1 MTIYDQDYMAEA
13 NLQHQYTGV
22 VDSAA
27 VSPVAV
33 EETPKEAVDQVADAH
48 EENTALPDV
57 SEKHYNFKALR
68 ETIAREQAEREA
80 ERLRYQQDIDFM
92 RSQLAQKPVQENRK
106 VLEDERDDDLLTVGK
121 FRQTQAA
128 YENQLRQQE
137 ENYRL
142 KLNELETKVQHSD
155 YDEVMDKY
163 AIPLLKNNRDFAIA
177 FQNSENKAS
186 FAYNLGRMM
195 KDSQPR
201 PQAPVETEGS
211 QKAQRIVENSNKPG
225 TLSSAR
231 GGQPSLS
238 KAEYY
243 GSMSDADFNALVEKN
258 LTEV

>member
-33 EETPKEAVDQVADAH
+33 EEVPTEAPIVDAQQ
-48 EENTALPDV
+48 EP
-57 SEKHYNFKALR
+57 SEKELNFKALR

-80 ERLRYQQDIDFM
+80 ERLRYQQEIEFM
-92 RSQLAQKPVQENRK
+92 RSQFAKPVQENRK
-106 VLEDERDDDLLTVGK
+106 SVLEDERDDDLLTIGK
-121 FRQTQAA
+121 FRQTQAQ
-128 YENQLRQQE
+128 YEQQLKQQE

-186 FAYNLGRMM
+186 FAYNLGKMM

-211 QKAQRIVENSNKPG
+211 QKAQRIVENSSKPA

-231 GGQPSLS
+231 GGQTALS

-243 GSMSDADFNALVEKN
+243 GSMSDAEFNALVEKN

>member
-27 VSPVAV
+27 VSPEVIAQ
-33 EETPKEAVDQVADAH
+33 EQVALK
-48 EENTALPDV
+48 EEVASASNE
-57 SEKHYNFKALR
+57 SEKEYNFKALR
-68 ETIAREQAEREA
+68 ESIAQEKAERES
-80 ERLRYQQDIDFM
+80 ERLRYSQELEYMRGQIAAQQ
-92 RSQLAQKPVQENRK
+92 QPAQKQNP
-106 VLEDERDDDLLTVGK
+106 LEDDRDDDLLTVGK
-121 FRQTQAA
+121 YRQAQAE
-128 YENQLRQQE
+128 YEQMLRQQE
-137 ENYRL
+137 DNYRL
-142 KLNELETKVQHSD
+142 RVNELETKVQNPD

-163 AIPLLKNNRDFAIA
+163 AIPLLKTNRDFAMA

-186 FAYNLGRMM
+186 FAYNLGRMHR
-195 KDSQPR
+195 DSQQREQTP
-201 PQAPVETEGS
+201 PQQPEVS
-211 QKAQRIVENSNKPG
+211 QKAQRIVENSSKPG

-243 GSMSDADFNALVEKN
+243 ASMSETEFNALVEKN

>member
-1 MTIYDQDYMAEA
+1 MTIYDQDFISEE
-13 NLQHQYTGV
+13 NLQNQYTGV

-27 VSPVAV
+27 VSPAV
-33 EETPKEAVDQVADAH
+33 EEVSQEAPIVDAQP
-48 EENTALPDV
+48 EP
-57 SEKHYNFKALR
+57 SEKELNFKALR
-68 ETIAREQAEREA
+68 ETIAREQSEREA

-92 RSQLAQKPVQENRK
+92 RSQLAQKPVQENRN
-106 VLEDERDDDLLTVGK
+106 VLGEDRDDDLLTVGK
-121 FRQTQAA
+121 FRQTQAQ
-128 YENQLRQQE
+128 YEQQLKQQE

-186 FAYNLGRMM
+186 FAYNLGKMM

-201 PQAPVETEGS
+201 PQAPVVNEGS
-211 QKAQRIVENSNKPG
+211 QKAQRIVDNSTKPG